1 MVEKDLIKY
10 LRKHMTSL
18 PLKGVQKK
26 RNQSFGFLQFADRE
40 QMTLF

>member
-1 MVEKDLIKY
+1 MVEKDLIKF
-10 LRKHMTSL
+10 LRKHLSSL

-40 QMTLF
+40 QMNQF